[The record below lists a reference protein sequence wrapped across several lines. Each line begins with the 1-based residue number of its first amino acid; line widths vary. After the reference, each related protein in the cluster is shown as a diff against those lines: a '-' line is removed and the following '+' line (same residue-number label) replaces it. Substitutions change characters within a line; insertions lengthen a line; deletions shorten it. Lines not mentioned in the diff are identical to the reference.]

1 MNTQFDISGI
11 IDDQLSD
18 PSCELAFLVS
28 MFTYQECCE
37 LIPQTNE
44 SIFTIQTHIV
54 LFRAMKKLHEKGEP
68 IDEVTIIGS
77 LKTLG
82 SEKQGVNEKYILDL
96 FQNAPVTLSNNVPV
110 YLKKLQDLATRRQ
123 LREAAIRIQ
132 KIANDLSNGEADDA
146 IARAN
151 SVLSDIGTGTSDDDP
166 EPLINSLIDLYD
178 EVNKIQ
184 IEKMD
189 GTYAVRGVNTG
200 FIALDNKIGEIQ
212 NGDLVIVAA
221 RPSMGKTAFAQNI
234 STHIA
239 TNLVKPVLFESIE
252 MKKKKISRRITAA
265 MGSVELKRMQNGT
278 MEPDDW
284 TGFAD
289 AVKLMQQAPF
299 EIKDGVVTLA
309 DIRRHARKT
318 KAKFGTLGAIFIDYL
333 QLIATPHLNP
343 NISEHERL
351 TAISKGL
358 KNIAMEFDC
367 PVFALSQL
375 SRDVDKRPNKRPVMS
390 DLRGSGA
397 IEQDADV
404 ILFLYRDEY
413 YNKEKS
419 QFKGMLEVI
428 ASKVRD
434 GETGETFLFSELQY
448 SRFSNVSNENLEY
461 FHNQLANVDQN
472 QKFKSKVTGV

>member
-1 MNTQFDISGI
+1 MKAQFDISGV

-18 PSCELAFLVS
+18 PSCELAFLIS

-37 LIPQTNE
+37 LISIANE
-44 SIFTIQTHIV
+44 SIFTVQTHVV
-54 LFRAMKKLHEKGEP
+54 LFRAMKKLHEKGDP
-68 IDEVTIIGS
+68 IDEVTVISS

-96 FQNAPVTLSNNVPV
+96 FQNAPVTLSSNVHT
-110 YLKKLQDLATRRQ
+110 YLKKLQDLTLRRQ
-123 LREAAIRIQ
+123 LRDAGNRIQ

-146 IARAN
+146 IARA
-151 SVLSDIGTGTSDDDP
+151 SSALSDISTGNSDEDP
-166 EPLINSLIDLYD
+166 EPLINSMIDLFD
-178 EVNKIQ
+178 EINKIQ
-184 IEKMD
+184 SEKLD

-212 NGDLVIVAA
+212 KGDLVIIAA

-239 TNLVKPVLFESIE
+239 TNLVKPILFESIE
-252 MKKKKISRRITAA
+252 MKTGKISRRIAA
-265 MGSVELKRMQNGT
+265 AVGNIDLKRIQDSDMK
-278 MEPDDW
+278 PDDW
-284 TGFAD
+284 TGFTE
-289 AVKLMQQAPF
+289 AVKLIERAPF
-299 EIKDGVVTLA
+299 EIKDGVVTLV
-309 DIRRHARKT
+309 DIRRHARKV
-318 KAKFGTLGAIFIDYL
+318 KAKYGFLGAIFIDYL
-333 QLIATPHLNP
+333 QKISTPHLNS
-343 NISEHERL
+343 NIAEHERL
-351 TAISKGL
+351 TVISKGL
-358 KNIAMEFDC
+358 KEIAMEFDC

-375 SRDVDKRPNKRPVMS
+375 SRDVEKRPNKRPLMS

-461 FHNQLANVDQN
+461 FQNQLLNIDKN
-472 QKFKSKVTGV
+472 PKFKSRVAGL

>member
-1 MNTQFDISGI
+1 MNTQFNISGMVE
-11 IDDQLSD
+11 DQLSD
-18 PSCELAFLVS
+18 PACELALLVS
-28 MFTYQECCE
+28 MFTYKECCE
-37 LIPQTNE
+37 FISQTNE
-44 SIFTIQTHIV
+44 SIFTIQTHVV

-68 IDEVTIIGS
+68 IDEVTIMTS

-82 SEKQGVNEKYILDL
+82 TEKQGVNEKYILDL
-96 FQNAPVTLSNNVPV
+96 FQNAPVTLSNNVSS
-110 YLKKLQDLATRRQ
+110 YLKTLQDLATRRQ

-151 SVLSDIGTGTSDDDP
+151 SVLSDIGTATSDDDP
-166 EPLINSLIDLYD
+166 EPLINCMIDLFD
-178 EVNKIQ
+178 EINKIQ
-184 IEKMD
+184 TEKMN
-189 GTYAVRGVNTG
+189 GTYAIRGVNTG
-200 FIALDNKIGEIQ
+200 FSALDHKIGEIQ
-212 NGDLVIVAA
+212 KGDLVIIAA

-239 TNLVKPVLFESIE
+239 TNLVKPILFESIE
-252 MKKKKISRRITAA
+252 MKKGKISRRIAA
-265 MGSVELKRMQNGT
+265 AIGGIDLKHLQDSDLT
-278 MEPDDW
+278 PEDW
-284 TGFAD
+284 TGFTE
-289 AVKLMQQAPF
+289 AVSLIERSPL
-299 EIKDGVVTLA
+299 EIKDGVVTLV
-309 DIRRHARKT
+309 DIRRHARKL
-318 KAKFGTLGAIFIDYL
+318 KAKYGYLGGIVVDYL
-333 QLIATPHLNP
+333 QKIATPHLNP
-343 NISEHERL
+343 NIAEHERL
-351 TAISKGL
+351 TVISKGL
-358 KNIAMEFDC
+358 KEIAMEFDC

-375 SRDVDKRPNKRPVMS
+375 SRDVEKRPNKRPLMS

-413 YNKEKS
+413 YNKDKS

-461 FHNQLANVDQN
+461 FQKQLANVDQKS
-472 QKFKSKVTGV
+472 KFKSGMAGL

>member
-1 MNTQFDISGI
+1 M
-11 IDDQLSD
+11 LS
-18 PSCELAFLVS
+18 
-28 MFTYQECCE
+28 YQECCE
-37 LIPQTNE
+37 LIAQASE
-44 SIFTIQTHIV
+44 SIFTIQTHVV
-54 LFRAMKKLHEKGEP
+54 LFRGMKKLHENGEP
-68 IDEVTIIGS
+68 IDEVTIMAS

-82 SEKQGVNEKYILDL
+82 SENQGMNEKYISDL
-96 FQNAPVTLSNNVPV
+96 FQNAPVTLSSNVPS
-110 YLKKLQDLATRRQ
+110 YLKTLQELSIRRQ
-123 LREAAIRIQ
+123 LRDVGNRIQ
-132 KIANDLSNGEADDA
+132 KLANDLSNGAADDA
-146 IARAN
+146 IAKAN
-151 SVLSDIGTGTSDDDP
+151 NVLSDVGTGGSDDDP
-166 EPLINSLIDLYD
+166 EPLINSMIDLYD
-178 EVNKIQ
+178 EVNQIQ
-184 IEKMD
+184 TEKMN

-200 FIALDNKIGEIQ
+200 FYALDNKIGEIQ
-212 NGDLVIVAA
+212 NGDLVIIAA

-265 MGSVELKRMQNGT
+265 IGGVELKRMQKGT
-278 MEPDDW
+278 MEPEDW
-284 TGFAD
+284 TGFTN
-289 AVKLMQQAPF
+289 AVKLIERAPF
-299 EIKDGVVTLA
+299 EIKDGVVTLV

-318 KAKFGTLGAIFIDYL
+318 KAKFGAVGAIFVDYL

-434 GETGETFLFSELQY
+434 GETGETFLYSELQY
-448 SRFSNVSNENLEY
+448 SRFSNASPEHLEY
-461 FHNQLANVDQN
+461 LENQLSMVDQKN
-472 QKFKSKVTGV
+472 KV

>member
-1 MNTQFDISGI
+1 MNTQFNISGVTE
-11 IDDQLSD
+11 DQLSD
-18 PSCELAFLVS
+18 PACELAFLVS
-28 MFTYQECCE
+28 LFTYRECCE
-37 LIPQTNE
+37 LISQTNE
-44 SIFTIQTHIV
+44 SIFTIQTHVV

-68 IDEVTIIGS
+68 IDEVTIMTS

-82 SEKQGVNEKYILDL
+82 TEKQGVNEKYILDL
-96 FQNAPVTLSNNVPV
+96 FQNAPVTLSNNVSS
-110 YLKKLQDLATRRQ
+110 YLGTLQDLAIRRN
-123 LREAAIRIQ
+123 LRDAGNRIQ
-132 KIANDLSNGEADDA
+132 KIANDLSNGTADDA
-146 IARAN
+146 IAKAN
-151 SVLSDIGTGTSDDDP
+151 SVLSDIGTGTNDDDP
-166 EPLINSLIDLYD
+166 EPLINSLVDLYD

-184 IEKMD
+184 TEKME

-234 STHIA
+234 STHIT

-318 KAKFGTLGAIFIDYL
+318 KVKFGTLGAIFIDYL

-351 TAISKGL
+351 TVISKGL

-413 YNKEKS
+413 YNKDKS

-461 FHNQLANVDQN
+461 FQKQLANVDHN
-472 QKFKSKVTGV
+472 QKFKSKVVGI